1 MIVRAAIQRVREAVV
16 TVDDR
21 VVARIGEGLLV
32 LCGVAPSD
40 SSAGADW
47 LAHKIVAL
55 RIFDDDAGVMNRSVR
70 DNGGEILAVSQF
82 TLHASTKKGAR
93 PSYSGAAPPEI
104 ARPLFDAFVAALER
118 ELGRRVATG
127 VFGAHMQISLT
138 NDGPVTLW
146 IDSEAR
152 E

>member
-1 MIVRAAIQRVREAVV
+1 MRAAIQRVRGA
-16 TVDDR
+16 TVK
-21 VVARIGEGLLV
+21 IGEKEVAAIGPGLLV

-40 SSAGADW
+40 SNTDAEW

-55 RIFDDDAGVMNRSVR
+55 RVFDDGAGIMNRSVR
-70 DNGGEILAVSQF
+70 EIGGQILAVSQF

-93 PSYSGAAPPEI
+93 PSYSAAAAPDV
-104 ARPLFDAFVAALER
+104 ARPLFDAVVAALER
-118 ELGRRVATG
+118 ELGRPIATG
-127 VFGAHMQISLT
+127 VFGADMQIALI

-146 IDSEAR
+146 IDTVTR

>member
-1 MIVRAAIQRVREAVV
+1 MRAVIQRVREAAV

-21 VVARIGEGLLV
+21 TVASIGAGLLV

-40 SSAGADW
+40 SIAAADW

-70 DNGGEILAVSQF
+70 DSGGEILAVSQF

-93 PSYSGAAPPEI
+93 PSYSAAASPEF
-104 ARPLFDAFVAALER
+104 AQPLFDAFVGALEH
-118 ELGRRVATG
+118 ELGRQVPTG
-127 VFGAHMQISLT
+127 VFGAHMQIALT

-146 IDSEAR
+146 IDSATR

>member
-1 MIVRAAIQRVREAVV
+1 MRAAIQRVREAVV

-21 VVARIGEGLLV
+21 AVARIGVGLLV

-40 SSAGADW
+40 SIAGSDW

-93 PSYSGAAPPEI
+93 PSYSGAAAPKV
-104 ARPLFDAFVAALER
+104 ARPMFDAFVAALER
-118 ELGRRVATG
+118 ELGRRVAIG
-127 VFGAHMQISLT
+127 VFGAHMQISLI

-146 IDSEAR
+146 IDSATR

>member
-1 MIVRAAIQRVREAVV
+1 LIVRAAIQRVREAVV

>member
-1 MIVRAAIQRVREAVV
+1 MRAAIQRVREAAV

-21 VVARIGEGLLV
+21 LVARIGAGLLV

-40 SSAGADW
+40 SIAGADW
-47 LAHKIVAL
+47 LAHKLVAL
-55 RIFDDDAGVMNRSVR
+55 RIFDDEAGVMNRSVR

-93 PSYSGAAPPEI
+93 PSYSGAATPEI
-104 ARPLFDAFVAALER
+104 ARPMFDAFVAALER
-118 ELGRRVATG
+118 ELGRQVATG
-127 VFGAHMQISLT
+127 VFGAHMKIALT

-146 IDSEAR
+146 IDSETR

>member
-1 MIVRAAIQRVREAVV
+1 MRAAIQRVREAVV

-21 VVARIGEGLLV
+21 VVARIGAGLLV

-40 SSAGADW
+40 SIAGADW

-93 PSYSGAAPPEI
+93 PSYSGAAPPEV
-104 ARPLFDAFVAALER
+104 ARPMFDAFVAALER

-127 VFGAHMQISLT
+127 VFGAHMKIALT

-146 IDSEAR
+146 IDSETR

>member
-1 MIVRAAIQRVREAVV
+1 MRAAIQRVREAVV

-21 VVARIGEGLLV
+21 AVAQIGVGLLV

-40 SSAGADW
+40 SIAGADW

-70 DNGGEILAVSQF
+70 DKGGEILAVSQF

-93 PSYSGAAPPEI
+93 PSYGGAAAPEV
-104 ARPLFDAFVAALER
+104 ARPMFDAFVAALER
-118 ELGRRVATG
+118 ELGRRVAIG
-127 VFGAHMQISLT
+127 VFGARMQISLT

-146 IDSEAR
+146 IDSETR

>member
-1 MIVRAAIQRVREAVV
+1 MRAAIQRVREAVV

-21 VVARIGEGLLV
+21 VVARIGAGLLV

-40 SSAGADW
+40 SIAGADW

-93 PSYSGAAPPEI
+93 PSYSGAAPPEV
-104 ARPLFDAFVAALER
+104 ARPLFDAFVTALER

-127 VFGAHMQISLT
+127 VFGAHMQVSLT

-146 IDSEAR
+146 IDSATR

>member
-1 MIVRAAIQRVREAVV
+1 MRAAIQRVREAAV

-21 VVARIGEGLLV
+21 LVARIGAGLLV

-40 SSAGADW
+40 SIAGADW

-93 PSYSGAAPPEI
+93 PSYSGAATPEI
-104 ARPLFDAFVAALER
+104 ARPMFDAFVAALER
-118 ELGRRVATG
+118 ELGRQVATG
-127 VFGAHMQISLT
+127 VFGAHMKIALT

-146 IDSEAR
+146 IDSETR

>member
-1 MIVRAAIQRVREAVV
+1 VRAAIQRVREAVV

-93 PSYSGAAPPEI
+93 PSYSGAAPLDI

>member
-1 MIVRAAIQRVREAVV
+1 MRAAIQRVREAAV

-21 VVARIGEGLLV
+21 AVARIGEGLLV

-40 SSAGADW
+40 SIAEADW

-70 DNGGEILAVSQF
+70 DSGGGILAVSQF

-93 PSYSGAAPPEI
+93 PSYSAAAPPEV
-104 ARPLFDAFVAALER
+104 ARPLFDTFVSALER
-118 ELGRRVATG
+118 ELGRPISTG
-127 VFGAHMQISLT
+127 VFGAHMQVSLI

-146 IDSEAR
+146 MDSAVR

>member
-1 MIVRAAIQRVREAVV
+1 
-16 TVDDR
+16 
-21 VVARIGEGLLV
+21 
-32 LCGVAPSD
+32 
-40 SSAGADW
+40 
-47 LAHKIVAL
+47 
-55 RIFDDDAGVMNRSVR
+55 
-70 DNGGEILAVSQF
+70 
-82 TLHASTKKGAR
+82 

>member
-1 MIVRAAIQRVREAVV
+1 MRAAIQRVREAVV

-21 VVARIGEGLLV
+21 AVARIGAGLLV

-40 SSAGADW
+40 SIAGADW

-70 DNGGEILAVSQF
+70 DTGGEILAVSQF

-93 PSYSGAAPPEI
+93 PSYSGAAPPEV
-104 ARPLFDAFVAALER
+104 ARPMFDAFVAALER
-118 ELGRRVATG
+118 ELGRQIATG
-127 VFGAHMQISLT
+127 VFGAHMVIALT

-146 IDSEAR
+146 IDSATR

>member
-1 MIVRAAIQRVREAVV
+1 MRAAIQRVREAVV

-21 VVARIGEGLLV
+21 VVARIGAGLLV

-40 SSAGADW
+40 SIAGADW

-93 PSYSGAAPPEI
+93 PSYSGAAPPEV
-104 ARPLFDAFVAALER
+104 ARPMFDAFVAALER

-127 VFGAHMQISLT
+127 VFGAHMQVSLT

-146 IDSEAR
+146 IDSETR

>member
-1 MIVRAAIQRVREAVV
+1 MRAAIQRVREAVV

-21 VVARIGEGLLV
+21 AVARIGTGLLV

-40 SSAGADW
+40 SIAGADW

-70 DNGGEILAVSQF
+70 DTGGEILAVSQF

-93 PSYSGAAPPEI
+93 PSYSGAAPPEV
-104 ARPLFDAFVAALER
+104 ARPMFDAFVAALER
-118 ELGRRVATG
+118 ELGRQIATG
-127 VFGAHMQISLT
+127 VFGAHMGIALT

-146 IDSEAR
+146 IDSATR

>member
-1 MIVRAAIQRVREAVV
+1 MRAAIQRVREATV
-16 TVDDR
+16 TVDER
-21 VVARIGEGLLV
+21 QVSSIGPGLLV

-40 SSAGADW
+40 SSADADW

-55 RIFDDDAGVMNRSVR
+55 RVFDDEAGVMNRSVQEI
-70 DNGGEILAVSQF
+70 GGQILAVSQF

-93 PSYSGAAPPEI
+93 PSYSAAAAPDI
-104 ARPLFDAFVAALER
+104 ARPLFDAFVRALAR
-118 ELGRRVATG
+118 ELGRPVAVG
-127 VFGAHMQISLT
+127 VFGAHMRVSLV

-146 IDSEAR
+146 IDTAAR